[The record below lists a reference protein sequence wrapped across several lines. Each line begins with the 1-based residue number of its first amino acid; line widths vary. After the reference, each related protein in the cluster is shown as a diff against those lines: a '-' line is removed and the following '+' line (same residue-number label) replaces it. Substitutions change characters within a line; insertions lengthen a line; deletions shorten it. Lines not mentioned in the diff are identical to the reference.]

1 MRQKISLFCLFLMAN
16 SIAVNAQFS
25 KGDKMVGASIAS
37 IVFNSGNADISV
49 ASIGNNISKIT
60 NYGVSITPT
69 VGWFI
74 SDKTAVGVT
83 LNINPNGQKTTYE
96 ENGSTYQS
104 DKSNGF
110 NIGIGGFIRNYFSGK
125 TAWMP
130 YGQFGLNGGISN
142 LKTDG
147 FFYYKSGVPFYKY
160 TYSGNS
166 SGGLFINSALNLG
179 LTKML
184 GDNAG
189 LDIFIGYNF
198 SYNKN
203 TFKRTTLYYLTS
215 TDNNPS
221 TGKNESTTK
230 FTNHGFVLGL
240 GFQVFLKGKKK

>member
-1 MRQKISLFCLFLMAN
+1 MAN